1 MYIYIFIKTYLHMC
15 VYTPYIYFYIHSY
28 IVYIYT
34 VYVYI
39 FGAVPINHFSRGHL
53 FTLCFF
59 DHNVLYKDIDFSARS
74 VSYVESINSQAV
86 TDAFLP
92 KYSHTS
98 LMSQLLRTKENGV

>member
-1 MYIYIFIKTYLHMC
+1 MVYIHIYIYIH
-15 VYTPYIYFYIHSY
+15 IHSY
-28 IVYIYT
+28 ILYIYT
-34 VYVYI
+34 IYMYI
-39 FGAVPINHFSRGHL
+39 FGAVPIDHFSRGHL

-59 DHNVLYKDIDFSARS
+59 DHNILYKDIDFSARS